1 MSVLRGNVYANDE
14 TPLWVLNTGGT
25 GGPLVS
31 TLTTPFTD
39 GTGSYLQGYSF
50 TQNIAGGPSVS
61 TLLNAV
67 MNNFVFAPNTT
78 YLINMDIDI
87 DGINGGVQTGGIIS
101 VYYGDPADD
110 GVQIAK
116 CSISLMATE
125 GQTATC
131 SISFPLA
138 NADPETFKGIY
149 FDLYQTGAYSGGKYI
164 NEDEVQMTI
173 YTNAYA
179 IATKTDTTSDNGLVF
194 FSG

>member
-1 MSVLRGNVYANDE
+1 VYANDE

-39 GTGSYLQGYSF
+39 GTGASLQGYTF
-50 TQNIAGGPSVS
+50 TQTIVQPL
-61 TLLNAV
+61 TQLNAV

-87 DGINGGVQTGGIIS
+87 SGINGGVQTGGRIE
-101 VYYGDPADD
+101 VYYGEPGED
-110 GVQIAK
+110 GTLQLAQ
-116 CSISLMATE
+116 CGISLMATE

-194 FSG
+194 FNV